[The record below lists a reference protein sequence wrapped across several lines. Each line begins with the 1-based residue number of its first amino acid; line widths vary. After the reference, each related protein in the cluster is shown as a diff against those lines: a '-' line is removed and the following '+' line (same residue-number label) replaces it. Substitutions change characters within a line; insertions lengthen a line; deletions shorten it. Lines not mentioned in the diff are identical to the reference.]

1 MPVRPVAALLDATTR
16 HRKASAYSLLAG
28 FVFGC
33 AYLMTDDSASTVRHI
48 ADRAPPN
55 MCPVCRFGWLIW
67 IDAAVRGPYLWTP
80 DGLRPLVISGSPLCL
95 PAARYAP
102 AVLPGA
108 VLGVLVPPPRCCAPR
123 PSSGVSEQAGDT
135 DAITSTPWTQQ
146 ERRSRSAASSCWYSM

>member
-80 DGLRPLVISGSPLCL
+80 DGWRTLVISGSPLCPRL
-95 PAARYAP
+95 LRAL
-102 AVLPGA
+102 AVA
-108 VLGVLVPPPRCCAPR
+108 VLGVGVSSALLR
-123 PSSGVSEQAGDT
+123 PSPLLCV
-135 DAITSTPWTQQ
+135 
-146 ERRSRSAASSCWYSM
+146 RRW